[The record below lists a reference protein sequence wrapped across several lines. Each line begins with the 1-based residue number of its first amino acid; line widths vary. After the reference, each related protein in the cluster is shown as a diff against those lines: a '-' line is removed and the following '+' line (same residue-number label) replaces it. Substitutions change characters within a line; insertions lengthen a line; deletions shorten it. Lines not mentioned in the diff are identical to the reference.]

1 MSHARYDNHKYARL
15 NNQEIKTQRSYSED
29 ENEEID
35 LSGTE
40 QRFRYSADSDD
51 NDDVTT
57 NKGQQQNGGYLTHH
71 DNDDV
76 LDGSNGR
83 HINDNNGSSTVT
95 LRDRLNDSRL
105 MQMAICS
112 LLTILLYLLLSICL
126 TFYQKALIKELN
138 FPLTIVSYHLVLK
151 FIMAS
156 SARGIYKAV
165 VGKSRIQLDCRTSV
179 RKMAPTGLASGIDI
193 GFSNWALALVSVS
206 LYTMTKSSTI
216 VFILIF
222 AILLGLEKKSWSL
235 VFIVG
240 LIAVGLFMFTYKST
254 QFDTLGFIFILVASL
269 CGGIRWSLAQFV
281 MQKSKLGLHN
291 PIDMIYHMQ
300 PWMIAALL
308 PFVIIFEGKGL
319 IKILENM
326 SNYPDST
333 IYMVLLKISAGATLA
348 FFMEVSEFMVLSKT
362 SSLTLSIA
370 GIFKDIFQLVLA
382 VEYNGDQLS
391 LINALG
397 LVVCLAG
404 ICCHV
409 IHKYSTLTKLQ
420 ELQSYDESSDL
431 HLNEASLNGSG
442 CGVAGSSTG
451 AHTSNAINSS
461 NINDYTFTTTKKHS
475 SLTVPLLEETDTD
488 DDDDTSPNGNKDNSS
503 DVIFD
508 ILKRRDMQR

>member
-1 MSHARYDNHKYARL
+1 MSHVRYDNHKYARL
-15 NNQEIKTQRSYSED
+15 NNQEIKTQRSYSDD

-35 LSGTE
+35 LGTE
-40 QRFRYSADSDD
+40 QRLRYSAESDD
-51 NDDVTT
+51 NDDGT
-57 NKGQQQNGGYLTHH
+57 NKAQQQNGYLSHH
-71 DNDDV
+71 DE
-76 LDGSNGR
+76 G
-83 HINDNNGSSTVT
+83 NGSHTNDSGIHNSGTTVT

-138 FPLTIVSYHLVLK
+138 FPLSIVSYHLVLK

-222 AILLGLEKKSWSL
+222 AIMLGLEKKSWSL

-240 LIAVGLFMFTYKST
+240 LIAIGLFMFTYKST

-269 CGGIRWSLAQFV
+269 SGGIRWSLAQFV

-300 PWMIAALL
+300 PWMIVALL

-319 IKILENM
+319 VHVFENM
-326 SNYPDST
+326 GNYKDSA

-391 LINALG
+391 LVNALG

-409 IHKYSTLTKLQ
+409 VHKYSTLTKLQ
-420 ELQSYDESSDL
+420 ELNTYDESSDL
-431 HLNEASLNGSG
+431 HLNEASLNGAG
-442 CGVAGSSTG
+442 CAGGLSST
-451 AHTSNAINSS
+451 TTNSS
-461 NINDYTFTTTKKHS
+461 NMNDYAFATTKKHS
-475 SLTVPLLEETDTD
+475 ALTVPLLEETDSD
-488 DDDDTSPNGNKDNSS
+488 DEDTSPNGNQDNSS

>member
-1 MSHARYDNHKYARL
+1 MSHVRYENHKYARL

-35 LSGTE
+35 LNTE
-40 QRFRYSADSDD
+40 HRLRYSADSDD
-51 NDDVTT
+51 NDDLNDKVP
-57 NKGQQQNGGYLTHH
+57 QQNGHLQSHCA
-71 DNDDV
+71 N
-76 LDGSNGR
+76 DGSN
-83 HINDNNGSSTVT
+83 NGTSVT

-126 TFYQKALIKELN
+126 TFYQKAVIKELK
-138 FPLTIVSYHLVLK
+138 FPLSIVSYHLILK
-151 FIMAS
+151 LAMAS
-156 SARGIYKAV
+156 CARGIYKAV
-165 VGKSRIQLDCRTSV
+165 VGKSRTQLDCRTSL
-179 RKMAPTGLASGIDI
+179 RKMAPTGVASGIDI
-193 GFSNWALALVSVS
+193 GFSNWALSLVSVS

-235 VFIVG
+235 VTIVG

-254 QFDTLGFIFILVASL
+254 QFDALGFIFILVASL

-300 PWMIAALL
+300 PWMIGALL

-319 IKILENM
+319 MNIMENM
-326 SNYPDST
+326 GNYTDSA
-333 IYMVLLKISAGATLA
+333 IYMVILKISAGATLA

-404 ICCHV
+404 ICCHIV
-409 IHKYSTLTKLQ
+409 HKYSTLTKLQ
-420 ELQSYDESSDL
+420 DLNAYDESTDL
-431 HLNEASLNGSG
+431 HLNEASLNSSSSG
-442 CGVAGSSTG
+442 GGGGQSSSSVNSYP
-451 AHTSNAINSS
+451 SNV
-461 NINDYTFTTTKKHS
+461 NDYAFTSSASSTTTKKHS
-475 SLTVPLLEETDTD
+475 SLTVPLLEETDSD
-488 DDDDTSPNGNKDNSS
+488 DDDDTSPNGNKENSS